1 MITSKQS
8 SIRLL
13 VILLVA
19 VIGAIFLNKYVIK
32 KSFVFY
38 PKFFVNLSSSVFVK
52 IENFG
57 GFLEKIENFN
67 RLASENDKLKQDI
80 AVVSKLEAEIDDL
93 KSENEFL
100 RRSVGISN
108 KLAYQVVYAGIFNL
122 NLGPTGYN
130 VLLNKGSS
138 DNISEGDIVI
148 TAEGEIVGKTQKVMN
163 NFSRV
168 LFVSDPEFKIT
179 AKVMGSDTS
188 GISRGAFSEGVYL
201 DFVIQEDEIKEG
213 DIVIS
218 TGNDLFPPAL
228 VLGSVDHVESSVTQM
243 FKKVRIRPAIK
254 EIKLGRVLVIKI
266 KQ

>member
-38 PKFFVNLSSSVFVK
+38 PKFFVNLSSSMFIK

-57 GFLEKIENFN
+57 GFMEKMRNFN
-67 RLASENDKLKQDI
+67 RLASENDKLKQDM
-80 AVVSKLEAEIDDL
+80 AVVSKLEAEVDNL
-93 KSENEFL
+93 KNENEFL

-108 KLAYQVVYAGIFNL
+108 KLGYQVVYAGIFNL

-138 DNISEGDIVI
+138 DNISEGDIVV
-148 TAEGEIVGKTQKVMN
+148 TAEGEIVGKIQKVMN

-179 AKVMGSDTS
+179 AKVAGPEN
-188 GISRGAFSEGVYL
+188 FS
-201 DFVIQEDEIKEG
+201 Q
-213 DIVIS
+213 
-218 TGNDLFPPAL
+218 N
-228 VLGSVDHVESSVTQM
+228 
-243 FKKVRIRPAIK
+243 
-254 EIKLGRVLVIKI
+254 
-266 KQ
+266 